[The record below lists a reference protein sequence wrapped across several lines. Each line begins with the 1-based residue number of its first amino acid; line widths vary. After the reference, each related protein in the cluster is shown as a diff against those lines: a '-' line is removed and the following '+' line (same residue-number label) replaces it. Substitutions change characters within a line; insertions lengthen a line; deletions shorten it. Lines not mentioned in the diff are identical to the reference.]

1 MRTSS
6 PALSPI
12 HVSESFLEGRIMEEL
27 DISINSED
35 ETDEEIEEIAV
46 EESPIKKRKSPP
58 SKKTPERKK
67 PKSHAKS
74 PRKES
79 KIKKKSLKKTTST
92 LEQTIIESE
101 PTKNYGNW
109 EQLSLFWPES
119 ERPEGPLRDREW
131 VNQQQFADLLNIHT
145 KIEAKEKKETS
156 NGASAF
162 RADKKPSTK
171 LFSEEEDDYFEKLHP
186 ARFLRMPLSSPEVYW
201 KDIPYR
207 REEIY
212 KNINLTH
219 TGAEGQV
226 SDRTITLVHDRR
238 NPLLL
243 KYFHRLNASVTSKPL
258 RAESKRDGNSMAFVT
273 DFCWAEIDSAKHVID
288 AIINFNIINS
298 TIWPYDQTG
307 QLLLKLY
314 NRYGNFPYGN
324 TEKERINLFSTHFA
338 RVSEVNCSRACRNEC
353 PLPYEGLEKILKE
366 VLGDHDL
373 PLEPPHAGFRI
384 PKFQLPGNSRQN
396 QPIIK
401 NQAYQSSTSRSK
413 PPLPTTKD
421 GAWVCYAFNKKNCTR
436 KPTPKGCSDGTKEY
450 RHVCTFYYFKETRY
464 CLQNHAQMDHK

>member
-74 PRKES
+74 LRKES

-186 ARFLRMPLSSPEVYW
+186 ARFLR
-201 KDIPYR
+201 
-207 REEIY
+207 
-212 KNINLTH
+212 
-219 TGAEGQV
+219 
-226 SDRTITLVHDRR
+226 
-238 NPLLL
+238 
-243 KYFHRLNASVTSKPL
+243 
-258 RAESKRDGNSMAFVT
+258 
-273 DFCWAEIDSAKHVID
+273 
-288 AIINFNIINS
+288 
-298 TIWPYDQTG
+298 
-307 QLLLKLY
+307 
-314 NRYGNFPYGN
+314 
-324 TEKERINLFSTHFA
+324 
-338 RVSEVNCSRACRNEC
+338 
-353 PLPYEGLEKILKE
+353 
-366 VLGDHDL
+366 
-373 PLEPPHAGFRI
+373 
-384 PKFQLPGNSRQN
+384 
-396 QPIIK
+396 
-401 NQAYQSSTSRSK
+401 
-413 PPLPTTKD
+413 
-421 GAWVCYAFNKKNCTR
+421 
-436 KPTPKGCSDGTKEY
+436 
-450 RHVCTFYYFKETRY
+450 
-464 CLQNHAQMDHK
+464 